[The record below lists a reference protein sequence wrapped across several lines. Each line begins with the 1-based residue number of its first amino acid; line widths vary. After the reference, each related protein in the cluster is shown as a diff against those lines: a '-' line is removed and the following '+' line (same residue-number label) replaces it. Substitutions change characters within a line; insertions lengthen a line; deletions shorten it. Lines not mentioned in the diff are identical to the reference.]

1 MKKLILL
8 LVLSL
13 VLSTSIAGVDNMEQ
27 RQPGQAPVEQKDH
40 SDDDDDKGGHH
51 GGNHN
56 APFKSFDILLIS
68 FMIIVV
74 YGIYHLRDEHKKT

>member
-27 RQPGQAPVEQKDH
+27 RQPGQDPVEQKDKDK
-40 SDDDDDKGGHH
+40 DDDDHHH

-56 APFKSFDILLIS
+56 APFESFDILLIS

-74 YGIYHLRDEHKKT
+74 YGVYHLRDEHKKT